1 MEDCK
6 KLEKLK
12 DDYRKF
18 QEKYSLPNFEEL
30 NQDFQIE
37 KIAES
42 ETDFLLREVRKY
54 VTDKF
59 FNYLRFIESLINPT
73 NSPMFVFAI
82 AKTLA
87 VEDKEKLVE
96 IYKKIT
102 KIEIDFIDLDLN
114 YSEEKEADSIKN
126 YFKLWNEIKK
136 ELSEVVEVM
145 KKNLD
150 NKSEDNGK
158 GYFG

>member
-18 QEKYSLPNFEEL
+18 QEKYSLPNFEQL

-59 FNYLRFIESLINPT
+59 FNYLRFIESLINPS

-82 AKTLA
+82 AKTLS
-87 VEDKEKLVE
+87 VSDKEKLAE

-126 YFKLWNEIKK
+126 YSKLWNEIKK
-136 ELSEVVEVM
+136 ELSEIVEVM

-150 NKSEDNGK
+150 NKIEDNGK

>member
-1 MEDCK
+1 MEDEK
-6 KLEKLK
+6 KLKKLK
-12 DDYRKF
+12 DDYQEF
-18 QEKYSLPNFEEL
+18 QGKYSLPNFEQL

-54 VTDKF
+54 ITDKF

-82 AKTLA
+82 AKTLG
-87 VEDKEKLVE
+87 VKDKEKLVE

-114 YSEEKEADSIKN
+114 YSEDKEADSIKN
-126 YFKLWNEIKK
+126 YFKLWNETKK
-136 ELSEVVEVM
+136 ELSEIVEVM

-150 NKSEDNGK
+150 NKTEDNGK

>member
-1 MEDCK
+1 MEEN
-6 KLEKLK
+6 KLAKLK
-12 DDYRKF
+12 DIYKKF

-37 KIAES
+37 KIAEV
-42 ETDFLLREVRKY
+42 ETDFLLREIRKY
-54 VTDKF
+54 ITDKF

-73 NSPMFVFAI
+73 NAPMFVFAI
-82 AKTLA
+82 AKTLSI
-87 VEDKEKLVE
+87 EDKEKLAE

-114 YSEEKEADSIKN
+114 YSEDKEADSIKN

-136 ELSEVVEVM
+136 ELSEIVEVM

-150 NKSEDNGK
+150 NKTENNGK

>member
-12 DDYRKF
+12 ADYKVF
-18 QEKYSLPNFEEL
+18 QEKYSLPNFNEL
-30 NQDFQIE
+30 NEDFQIE
-37 KIAES
+37 KIAEF
-42 ETDFLLREVRKY
+42 ETDFILREVRKY

-59 FNYLRFIESLINPT
+59 FNYLRFIESLINPS

-82 AKTLA
+82 AKTLGVA
-87 VEDKEKLVE
+87 EKEKLAE

-126 YFKLWNEIKK
+126 YSKLWKEVKK
-136 ELSEVVEVM
+136 EISGIIEVM

-150 NKSEDNGK
+150 NKTEDNGK

>member
-37 KIAES
+37 KISES

-82 AKTLA
+82 AKTLGI
-87 VEDKEKLVE
+87 EDKEKLVE

-102 KIEIDFIDLDLN
+102 RIEIDFIDLDLN
-114 YSEEKEADSIKN
+114 YSENKEADSIKN
-126 YFKLWNEIKK
+126 YLKLWNEIKK